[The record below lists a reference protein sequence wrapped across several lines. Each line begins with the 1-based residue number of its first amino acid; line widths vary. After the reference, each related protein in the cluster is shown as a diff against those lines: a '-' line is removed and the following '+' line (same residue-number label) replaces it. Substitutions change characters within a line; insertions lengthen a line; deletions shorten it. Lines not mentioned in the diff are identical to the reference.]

1 MGDAKTSVINSLFR
15 GLIFIV
21 SGMLLLSILFGKSGN
36 WIVNPLTELFTLIY
50 CWWIIRKKVSS
61 LYGVVYTNSLRICTS
76 NPLQTAKLSAFL
88 AKNWTIYSRLR

>member
-21 SGMLLLSILFGKSGN
+21 SGMLLLSILFGKSGI
-36 WIVNPLTELFTLIY
+36 WIVIPLTELFTLIY

-61 LYGVVYTNSLRICTS
+61 LYGIMYTNSLRIRTS
-76 NPLQTAKLSAFL
+76 NPLQTAKLSASL

>member
-21 SGMLLLSILFGKSGN
+21 SGMLLISILFGKSGN

-50 CWWIIRKKVSS
+50 CWWIIRKKVSWILKRES
-61 LYGVVYTNSLRICTS
+61 Y
-76 NPLQTAKLSAFL
+76 
-88 AKNWTIYSRLR
+88 